1 MYVNEIQYNQNM
13 NTDTCSFLNTMPKYI
28 HTNIN
33 PIYIHEVQTYYT
45 CTKKTYIYIYIYICI
60 CIYIYA
66 YIYIC
71 IYIYAYICNAYIC
84 IYMYVI
90 YKIYIIYI
98 INNILYIYIIYIY
111 IFNEIDTTTTQI
123 FIPPSLPL

>member
-45 CTKKTYIYIYIYICI
+45 CTKKTYIYIYIYM
-60 CIYIYA
+60 YM

-71 IYIYAYICNAYIC
+71 IYIYMYIYIC
-84 IYMYVI
+84 IYM
-90 YKIYIIYI
+90 
-98 INNILYIYIIYIY
+98 
-111 IFNEIDTTTTQI
+111 
-123 FIPPSLPL
+123 